1 MKKAFAV
8 CTLSAWIVAVHAQ
21 GTSAPP
27 PPPLHSPGQTPITAQ
42 PPQRGNI
49 APIVDIRIQGE
60 GISLPKGV
68 GDASPPEK
76 PAEKTPEK
84 PAAK

>member
-1 MKKAFAV
+1 MSRTLAGCVVAAWAV
-8 CTLSAWIVAVHAQ
+8 AAQAQ

-27 PPPLHSPGQTPITAQ
+27 PPPIHSPGQTPITAQ

-68 GDASPPEK
+68 GEAPPPEK
-76 PAEKTPEK
+76 PAEK

>member
-1 MKKAFAV
+1 MRAAV
-8 CTLSAWIVAVHAQ
+8 AICTLSAWIVAVHAQ

-27 PPPLHSPGQTPITAQ
+27 PPTIHSPGQTPITAQ

-49 APIVDIRIQGE
+49 APVVDIRIQGE
-60 GISLPKGV
+60 GISLPRGV
-68 GDASPPEK
+68 GDAPPPER
-76 PAEKTPEK
+76 PAEKAPEK

>member
-1 MKKAFAV
+1 MGRVFAA
-8 CTLSAWIVAVHAQ
+8 CALSVWMIAVLAQ

-27 PPPLHSPGQTPITAQ
+27 PPTINSPGQTPVTAQ

-68 GDASPPEK
+68 GDAPQVEKQPEK
-76 PAEKTPEK
+76 PPEK